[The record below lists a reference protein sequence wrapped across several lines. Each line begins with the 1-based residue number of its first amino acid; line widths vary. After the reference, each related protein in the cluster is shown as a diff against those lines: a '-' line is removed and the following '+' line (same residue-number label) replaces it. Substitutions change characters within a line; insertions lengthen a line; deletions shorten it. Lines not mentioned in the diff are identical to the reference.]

1 MHEAGQGSHAPSCA
15 VGGRKNE
22 PLIIGII
29 CQNVNRSL
37 VEILR
42 VAINDHSCRYI
53 FKRQAGE
60 DNASISLLHQASLT
74 PGNELARS
82 CYSFHQNNIVAW
94 L

>member
-1 MHEAGQGSHAPSCA
+1 MKLGREAIPSCA

-37 VEILR
+37 VEILH

-53 FKRQAGE
+53 FKRQGRQE
-60 DNASISLLHQASLT
+60 KIMLL
-74 PGNELARS
+74 
-82 CYSFHQNNIVAW
+82 FHFYIKHP
-94 L
+94 